1 MYVMNFQDDDELS
14 ATAGEY
20 VLGTLRGEERD
31 AFEREMASNFKVRRE
46 VYEWQDRLFSLNL
59 VAKPAQTPATLWGR
73 IEQRLPAFSQRDDAR
88 GASSA
93 QPGGFWSRLN
103 VWRWTGAAGFALAA
117 LLAAA
122 LVLRPTINTVE
133 TQYVAVL
140 QSPDR
145 GMAGWVV
152 DASNPRELRMIPL
165 VDNTLTTPNSMEIWT
180 KAEGA
185 ARPTSLG
192 LLPTNAVTIIPK
204 DRLPTLEGNQLFEIT
219 LEPPNG
225 SPTGGPTGPILF
237 LGKTV
242 SLPSKKTL

>member
-1 MYVMNFQDDDELS
+1 MNFKDDEELS

-20 VLGTLRGEERD
+20 VLGTLRGEERA
-31 AFEREMASNFKVRRE
+31 AFEREMAAHFVVRRE
-46 VYEWQDRLFSLNL
+46 VYAWQDRLFSLNL
-59 VAKPAQTPATLWGR
+59 IPAPADAPASLWAR
-73 IEQRLPAFSQRDDAR
+73 IEQSLPTRAAFAEAR
-88 GASSA
+88 AS
-93 QPGGFWSRLN
+93 FWSRLN

-122 LVLRPTINTVE
+122 LVLRPTVTTVE

-145 GMAGWVV
+145 SMAGWVV
-152 DASNPRELRMIPL
+152 DASNPHELRMIPL
-165 VDNTLTTPNSMEIWT
+165 VDNTVTTQNSMEIWT

-185 ARPTSLG
+185 DRPTSLG

-204 DRLPTLEGNQLFEIT
+204 NRLPTLEGNQLFEIT
-219 LEPPNG
+219 LEPLNG
-225 SPTGGPTGPILF
+225 SPTGGPTGPILY

>member
-1 MYVMNFQDDDELS
+1 MHVMNFQDDDDLS

-73 IEQRLPAFSQRDDAR
+73 IEQRLPAFSRREDAG

-93 QPGGFWSRLN
+93 QAGGFWSRLN

-145 GMAGWVV
+145 GTAGWVV
-152 DASNPRELRMIPL
+152 DASNPL

-242 SLPSKKTL
+242 SLPSKNTL